1 MFLFRKA
8 VLQDFPNVY
17 ALKQAVIQN
26 PYPGM
31 SWSETY
37 PSQEIL
43 KNDIETGSLFLL
55 LAKTEQLIGAVSINE
70 TYDSHYQS
78 INWKTPCPALYMHR
92 LFIAPDHRGKH
103 FGEILIDFIENE
115 ARRQKYRSI
124 RFDSCSTNTP
134 AHLLYTRCGYTRCGE
149 IPLTGKNGTFYT
161 FEKTL

>member
-43 KNDIETGSLFLL
+43 KNDIETG
-55 LAKTEQLIGAVSINE
+55 
-70 TYDSHYQS
+70 
-78 INWKTPCPALYMHR
+78 R
-92 LFIAPDHRGKH
+92 LFFSKNRTI
-103 FGEILIDFIENE
+103 N
-115 ARRQKYRSI
+115 RS
-124 RFDSCSTNTP
+124 RF
-134 AHLLYTRCGYTRCGE
+134 Y
-149 IPLTGKNGTFYT
+149 
-161 FEKTL
+161 

>member
-43 KNDIETGSLFLL
+43 KMISR
-55 LAKTEQLIGAVSINE
+55 
-70 TYDSHYQS
+70 
-78 INWKTPCPALYMHR
+78 P
-92 LFIAPDHRGKH
+92 
-103 FGEILIDFIENE
+103 E
-115 ARRQKYRSI
+115 ACFCCWQKP
-124 RFDSCSTNTP
+124 N
-134 AHLLYTRCGYTRCGE
+134 
-149 IPLTGKNGTFYT
+149 N
-161 FEKTL
+161 